1 MSFENLNAENR
12 NHFLTNQIRRF
23 QCCSFCRQQGHN
35 ITTCRISITNN
46 ISSYREFEVI
56 CATQVIMTNTK
67 DEFKDWLIEN
77 YSQEQELLIGF
88 SNHKFRYRFMDPVN
102 AITEYIFH
110 TYRSQTTI
118 YNDDDFSMFLR
129 NLGRREIEIFQE
141 LQEEEVRSM
150 ESMLLRDMFVSL
162 ASFLPSFINDNNKFN
177 ILLSVEDNEDNEDN
191 KKHDKFKT
199 CECSIC
205 FDEKEVKKF
214 VKLGCNHE
222 FCKDCI
228 INTMKS
234 IQANKS
240 ELCCPL
246 CRSIVKNL
254 ITREES
260 VNTELIEY
268 IV

>member
-1 MSFENLNAENR
+1 MSFENLNTEYR

-56 CATQVIMTNTK
+56 CARQVMMTNTK
-67 DEFKDWLIEN
+67 DEFKDWLIEK

-88 SNHKFRYRFMDPVN
+88 TNYKFRYRFMNPVN
-102 AITEYIFH
+102 AITEYIFN
-110 TYRSQTTI
+110 TYKDQSTI
-118 YNDDDFSMFLR
+118 YHDDDFIMFLR

-141 LQEEEVRSM
+141 IQEEEVRSM
-150 ESMLLRDMFVSL
+150 EGILLRDMFVSL
-162 ASFLPSFINDNNKFN
+162 ASFLPSFINDNNKFD
-177 ILLSVEDNEDNEDN
+177 ILLSVEDNEDN

-205 FDEKEVKKF
+205 FDEKEFKKF

-228 INTMKS
+228 INTMKT
-234 IQANKS
+234 IQSSKS

-246 CRSIVKNL
+246 CRSVVKKIISIEN
-254 ITREES
+254 S
-260 VNTELIEY
+260 VNNEFIEF